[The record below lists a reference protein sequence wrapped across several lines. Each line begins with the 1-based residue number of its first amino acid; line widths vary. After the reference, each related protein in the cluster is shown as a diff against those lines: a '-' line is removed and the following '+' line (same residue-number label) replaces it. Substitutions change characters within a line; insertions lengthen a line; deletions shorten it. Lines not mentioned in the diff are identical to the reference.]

1 MSFERIRKSVSK
13 LAMFPLIAAFA
24 LMVSLVFPPPKSADA
39 ANARAT
45 MFTEAVSDPASL
57 ADGAGV
63 SNDIA
68 AEGAVLGDF
77 CLASF
82 SVDVVD
88 LSVTCNITAANVAT
102 VRHQN
107 ESGGAV
113 DLAAYT
119 VRVIVFKA
127 NQF

>member
-1 MSFERIRKSVSK
+1 MIKRLNPFAA
-13 LAMFPLIAAFA
+13 LAIVAAFA
-24 LMVSLVFPPPKSADA
+24 LASAPYIAPAFAVDA
-39 ANARAT
+39 R
-45 MFTEAVSDPASL
+45 MGIFSEAVSDPASL

-63 SNDIA
+63 SNDVT

-88 LSVTCNITAANVAT
+88 LTVTCNITAAGVAT

-107 ESGGAV
+107 ESAGAV

-119 VRVIVFKA
+119 VRVAVFKSS
-127 NQF
+127 QF

>member
-1 MSFERIRKSVSK
+1 MIRTVKSFNPFALLVV
-13 LAMFPLIAAFA
+13 LALAVFASMPFIQKAFA
-24 LMVSLVFPPPKSADA
+24 IDA
-39 ANARAT
+39 R
-45 MFTEAVSDPASL
+45 MGIFSEAVSDPASL

-63 SNDIA
+63 SNDVT

-77 CLASF
+77 CVASF

-88 LSVTCNITAANVAT
+88 LSVTCNITAAGVAT

-119 VRVIVFKA
+119 VRVAVFKSS
-127 NQF
+127 QF